1 MEEGEVPTWCFPFSP
16 APSAAAPGEEGGGRR
31 NLSRSVSPPQDPA
44 ICSSGVEAVVEAAV
58 EEEDVVV
65 GEEGQRDCK
74 RAALECGGGG
84 RKGLLQRLGQ
94 REEG

>member
-1 MEEGEVPTWCFPFSP
+1 MPVE
-16 APSAAAPGEEGGGRR
+16 AAPGEEGGGRR
-31 NLSRSVSPPQDPA
+31 NLSRSAFPLQDPV
-44 ICSSGVEAVVEAAV
+44 ICSSGVEAVVEAA
-58 EEEDVVV
+58 EAEGDAVV
-65 GEEGQRDCK
+65 GEEGRRDCK